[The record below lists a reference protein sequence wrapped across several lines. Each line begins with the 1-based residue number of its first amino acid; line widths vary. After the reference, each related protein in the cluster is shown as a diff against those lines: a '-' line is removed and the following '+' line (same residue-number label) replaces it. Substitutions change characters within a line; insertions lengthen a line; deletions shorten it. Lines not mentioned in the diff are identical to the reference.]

1 MKLYEGMF
9 ILDPQLREE
18 ELKTLIADV
27 EGEIKKL
34 KGEILESRNL
44 GKKRLAYPINKQ
56 LDGYYLVLYFNI
68 DSITLDT
75 LNQKLRLKERLFRSL
90 ILSTTEELKKETGLY
105 LETVGST
112 RTE

>member
-9 ILDPQLREE
+9 ILDPQLKDD
-18 ELKTLIADV
+18 ELTALISEI

-34 KGEILESRNL
+34 KGEILESKSL
-44 GKKRLAYPINKQ
+44 GKKRMAYSINKQ
-56 LDGYYLVLYFNI
+56 PDGYYLVLYFNL

-75 LNQKLRLKERLFRSL
+75 LNQKLRLKERLYRSL
-90 ILSTTEELKKETGLY
+90 ILSTTEEIKKETGTY
-105 LETVGST
+105 LETVGSS